1 MSRVCPR
8 CKRPARELDDEFCVY
23 CGTYYDRTPDAV
35 TPPEPQSEELLRRG
49 GSEMKSGNFSEGLLN
64 ARRALSGAAVSDDEY
79 RGILESAVSS
89 ILSSVDS
96 EGTFTRVGIAE
107 TASRLDGRDFV
118 GDLMAG
124 VLKGAEGLTEQRQM
138 LNLANEYI
146 SLVLESF
153 RVQTD
158 IRRLCDIAIHASE
171 AIEDMRGMSLGLK
184 PMEGRPTNWASAYMR
199 SQSDFCRELYA
210 VMFSSIRTMDPS
222 VIDAVSSRWRM
233 SVARPFSE
241 NVKAAYGLQ
250 VKMFETRS
258 LKSAM
263 NRRARDE
270 QLRLAVRS
278 YFSEEV

>member
-1 MSRVCPR
+1 MSRVCPS
-8 CKRPARELDDEFCVY
+8 CMRPAREPDDEFCVY
-23 CGTYYDRTPDAV
+23 CGTYYGSVPGAGGL
-35 TPPEPQSEELLRRG
+35 PEPPREELLRRG
-49 GSEMKSGNFSEGLLN
+49 GSEMESGNFSEGLLN

-79 RGILESAVSS
+79 REILESAVSS

-96 EGTFTRVGIAE
+96 KGTFTRVGIAE

-124 VLKGAEGLTEQRQM
+124 VLKGSEDLTEQRQM
-138 LNLANEYI
+138 LNLANEYL

-171 AIEDMRGMSLGLK
+171 AIEDLREMSLGLK
-184 PMEGRPTNWASAYMR
+184 PMEGRPADWAPAYMR
-199 SQSDFCRELYA
+199 RQSDFCRELYA

-222 VIDAVSSRWRM
+222 AIDTVSSRWQT
-233 SVARPFSE
+233 SAARPFAE
-241 NVKAAYGLQ
+241 NVRAAYGLHL
-250 VKMFETRS
+250 KMCETGS

-263 NRRARDE
+263 CRRARDE